1 MRFNLTP
8 HLLAALHTHWGIK
21 VFCFGQKPGLRRI
34 CRLRPAFHKCRK
46 ILRRKK
52 GKRNLQDSQSRAFFP
67 NISNFQKLKW
77 VSGVLDTRERK
88 KKKKTAGFY
97 LYSLKVPHLQ
107 RGPSA
112 RTTPFKSGLWASN
125 TFRAAQ
131 KYEVIDSIPVLPNQN
146 L

>member
-8 HLLAALHTHWGIK
+8 HLLARLHTHWGIK

-52 GKRNLQDSQSRAFFP
+52 GKRNLQDSQSRVYFP

-88 KKKKTAGFY
+88 KKKNPLVSTCI
-97 LYSLKVPHLQ
+97 LLRSL
-107 RGPSA
+107 
-112 RTTPFKSGLWASN
+112 
-125 TFRAAQ
+125 TFR
-131 KYEVIDSIPVLPNQN
+131 EVQAREHLLPASSVGQQYRQSRSEMRGY
-146 L
+146 

>member
-8 HLLAALHTHWGIK
+8 HLLARLHTHWGIK

-52 GKRNLQDSQSRAFFP
+52 GKRNLQDSQSRVYFP

-88 KKKKTAGFY
+88 KKKKPAGFY

-107 RGPSA
+107 RDPSERTSPSSAVCGPGIPSEPL
-112 RTTPFKSGLWASN
+112 RNEGLLTPSQS
-125 TFRAAQ
+125 
-131 KYEVIDSIPVLPNQN
+131 PNQN